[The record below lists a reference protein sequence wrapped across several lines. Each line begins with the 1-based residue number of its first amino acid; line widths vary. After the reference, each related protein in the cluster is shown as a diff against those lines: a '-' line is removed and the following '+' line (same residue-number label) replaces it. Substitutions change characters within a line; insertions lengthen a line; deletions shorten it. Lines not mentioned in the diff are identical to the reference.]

1 MIFGLCTLVLKN
13 NLLYGDLLM
22 LGFFFFLC
30 LGNLVKGL
38 WYLILRVDRRVCDFL
53 GLRFLHIKDY
63 WLRLYGGV
71 RVKNLLL
78 LMSISLT
85 FLTYNKIRRIR
96 LSLDGLLDDLRDL
109 FLLWLLLS
117 LGFLVV
123 LLDIG
128 VIREE
133 IVMMHV

>member
-38 WYLILRVDRRVCDFL
+38 WCHILRVDRRVCDFL
-53 GLRFLHIKDY
+53 GLRFLHIQDY

-78 LMSISLT
+78 LMSIS
-85 FLTYNKIRRIR
+85 